1 MGVYLSSLNSIVY
14 LMTEYFT
21 FKQEKIAFTQK
32 GKGRCIVLLHG
43 FLESKNTWD
52 NAIEELSK
60 KFKVV
65 AVDLPGHGE
74 SASYGYV
81 HTMELM
87 AESVK
92 ALLDHLRLRKYVLVG
107 HSMGGYVTLAFA
119 ENYPDYIKGLVLFH
133 STAASDTDEKKTDRD
148 KAIRLVKRTPHKY
161 IAEAVKR
168 LFAPHN
174 LETLSDKVKF
184 AQDIAMQTTQQGIID
199 ALEGMKIRPNREV
212 VLKFVDYPVLFI
224 NGKYD
229 LVIPYENIQHQLQL
243 AHQTETLLLEN
254 SGHMGF
260 FEEPEKSMKAI
271 NKFVRKSFG
280 KK

>member
-1 MGVYLSSLNSIVY
+1 
-14 LMTEYFT
+14 MTEYFT
-21 FKQEKIAFTQK
+21 YKQEKIAYTQK

-43 FLESKNTWD
+43 FLESKKTWLD
-52 NAIEELSK
+52 YIEELSK
-60 KFKVV
+60 KFKVI

-74 SASYGYV
+74 SACYGYV

-92 ALLDHLRLRKYVLVG
+92 ALLEYLRLRKYVLVG
-107 HSMGGYVTLAFA
+107 HSMGGYVALAFA
-119 ENYPDYIKGLVLFH
+119 ENYPDCIKGLVLFH
-133 STAASDTDEKKTDRD
+133 STAAADTDEKRNDRD
-148 KAIRLVKRTPHKY
+148 KAIRLVKKAPHKY
-161 IAEAVKR
+161 IAEAVRR
-168 LFAPHN
+168 LFAPQN
-174 LETLSDKVKF
+174 LERLNNKVQF
-184 AQDIAMQTTQQGIID
+184 AQNIAMQTTQQGIID

-212 VLKFVDYPVLFI
+212 ILKFVDYPVLFI

-271 NKFVRKSFG
+271 NKFVRKSFA
-280 KK
+280 KKT

>member
-1 MGVYLSSLNSIVY
+1 
-14 LMTEYFT
+14 MTEYFT

-43 FLESKNTWD
+43 FLESKTTWAD
-52 NAIEELSK
+52 YVDALSK

-65 AVDLPGHGE
+65 AIDLPGHGN

-87 AESVK
+87 AETVK
-92 ALLDHLRLRKYVLVG
+92 ALLDYLRLKKYVLVG
-107 HSMGGYVTLAFA
+107 HSMGGYVALAFA

-133 STAASDTDEKKTDRD
+133 STAAADTDEKKYDRD

-168 LFAPHN
+168 LFAAHN
-174 LETLSDKVKF
+174 LEKLADKVKL

-212 VLKFVDYPVLFI
+212 VLKFVSYPILFI

-243 AHQTETLLLEN
+243 AHQIETLLLEN

-260 FEEPEKSMKAI
+260 FEEPEKSLKAL
-271 NKFVRKSFG
+271 NKFVRKSFSG
-280 KK
+280 K